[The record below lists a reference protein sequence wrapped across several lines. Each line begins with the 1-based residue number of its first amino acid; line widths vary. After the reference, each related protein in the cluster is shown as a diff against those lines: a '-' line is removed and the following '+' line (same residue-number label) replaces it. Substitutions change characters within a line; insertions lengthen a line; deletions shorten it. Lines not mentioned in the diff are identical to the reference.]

1 MNYPRLVMRTEVRT
15 TAQPAE
21 YFMYLKRHIEDS
33 GVDCVNFTRVGRLYG
48 GDGDDSSAGIS
59 ESGGGEPATT
69 GNLVGQSDGDLCG

>member
-33 GVDCVNFTRVGRLYG
+33 GVDYEFH
-48 GDGDDSSAGIS
+48 A
-59 ESGGGEPATT
+59 GGEIIRRRR
-69 GNLVGQSDGDLCG
+69 G